1 MRKGVEKERK
11 REREEAK
18 GMKAREIERNS
29 AEEGNEEQEKAG
41 AEAVTY
47 RFGMPDRCAPGPFY
61 KAAYEIKKL

>member
-1 MRKGVEKERK
+1 
-11 REREEAK
+11 
-18 GMKAREIERNS
+18 MKAREIERNS